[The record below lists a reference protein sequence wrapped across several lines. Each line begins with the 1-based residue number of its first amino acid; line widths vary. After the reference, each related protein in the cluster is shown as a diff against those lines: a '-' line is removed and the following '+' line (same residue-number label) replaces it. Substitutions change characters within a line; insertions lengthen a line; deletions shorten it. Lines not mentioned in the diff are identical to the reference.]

1 MSKGKASEGERR
13 GERIETKTERE
24 RERELSQRAVSKNWQ
39 R

>member
-24 RERELSQRAVSKNWQ
+24 LSQRAVSKNWQ